1 MRIDCPLCGPRD
13 SREFHYR
20 GSAKLM
26 DRPAGDAG
34 AKAFHDYNHLR
45 DNPSGE
51 NRELWF
57 HDLGCRSWLLAVRNV
72 STHEFISVKLAADV
86 KRSPS

>member
-1 MRIDCPLCGPRD
+1 MRINCPVCGERD

-34 AKAFHDYNHLR
+34 EAAFYDYVYVR
-45 DNPSGE
+45 ENPAGR

-57 HDLGCRSWLLAVRNV
+57 HEMGCRSWLVAERDTV
-72 STHEFISVKLAADV
+72 SHEFFSVELADAATRGA
-86 KRSPS
+86 K